1 MEARCFVFFFFFF
14 LEKFSIIADRFSI
27 VFALLLEDVDI
38 KEGWKIRDNMLQR
51 KRYFLILDKKKMLR
65 YLFEFNHS
73 MTRNSIF
80 FFFLPINRSPILLW
94 ILKTMNDVRKDKD
107 KRILLA
113 RVAKREKLIVMI
125 FPISSLAFVTSHFR
139 ATGTFPFFFF
149 LSFNARRYLVKLLWK
164 SATRLYKGIVT
175 SETSCL

>member
-14 LEKFSIIADRFSI
+14 GKILDYRWSFLDSFL
-27 VFALLLEDVDI
+27 FALLLEDVDI

-80 FFFLPINRSPILLW
+80 SFFLPINRSDFVPQSCSGF
-94 ILKTMNDVRKDKD
+94 LKRWTIYEKI
-107 KRILLA
+107 RINGYLLA
-113 RVAKREKLIVMI
+113 RVAKANRYDFSDLVTCLCHEPL
-125 FPISSLAFVTSHFR
+125 SSHWYFS
-139 ATGTFPFFFF
+139 F
-149 LSFNARRYLVKLLWK
+149 LFLPLL
-164 SATRLYKGIVT
+164 
-175 SETSCL
+175 

>member
-14 LEKFSIIADRFSI
+14 FGKILDYRWSFLDSFL
-27 VFALLLEDVDI
+27 FALLLEDVDI

-80 FFFLPINRSPILLW
+80 SFFLPINRSPILLW
-94 ILKTMNDVRKDKD
+94 ILKTMNDIRKDKD
-107 KRILLA
+107 KRIFVGESCKTWKANRYDFSDLVTCLCHEPLSSHWYFSFLFLPLL
-113 RVAKREKLIVMI
+113 
-125 FPISSLAFVTSHFR
+125 
-139 ATGTFPFFFF
+139 
-149 LSFNARRYLVKLLWK
+149 
-164 SATRLYKGIVT
+164 
-175 SETSCL
+175 

>member
-80 FFFLPINRSPILLW
+80 SFFLPINRSDFVPQSCSGF
-94 ILKTMNDVRKDKD
+94 LKR
-107 KRILLA
+107 
-113 RVAKREKLIVMI
+113 
-125 FPISSLAFVTSHFR
+125 
-139 ATGTFPFFFF
+139 
-149 LSFNARRYLVKLLWK
+149 
-164 SATRLYKGIVT
+164 
-175 SETSCL
+175 